1 MVIDLLLFVLCVAHV
16 LICPYTK
23 VEESFN
29 LQAMHDVLYHGTNID
44 EVSPPHPLTTLCLNP
59 LAIFKETVLFTC
71 IQPST

>member
-44 EVSPPHPLTTLCLNP
+44 EVSPPTP
-59 LAIFKETVLFTC
+59 
-71 IQPST
+71 